1 MPNFAH
7 LKHHFSNIHG
17 IPFDDIIIFKY
28 YPQIASWIQLTS
40 NMKNNTS
47 KKKKL
52 NNSNSKTE
60 NIILPP
66 YSLRDGDVLAV
77 LNSKLMN
84 KQIQTKDIY
93 IDRLE
98 DVYIRWLKRQ
108 EDSEKK
114 FLKVNN
120 MKGGKK
126 KQIVEVSL
134 KFGGDLDF
142 SDEETDEIE
151 VD

>member
-1 MPNFAH
+1 MPNFGH
-7 LKHHFSNIHG
+7 LKHHFSNIYG
-17 IPFDDIIIFKY
+17 IPYDDIIIFKY
-28 YPQIASWIQLTS
+28 YPQVSSWIQLTF
-40 NMKNNTS
+40 NMKNNAP

-77 LNSKLMN
+77 LNYKLMN
-84 KQIQTKDIY
+84 QIQTKDIY
-93 IDRLE
+93 IDRFE

-108 EDSEKK
+108 DDSEKK

-142 SDEETDEIE
+142 SDEEIDDNDME
-151 VD
+151 